1 MKIALYGFTHSPW
14 VQAVLL
20 ALHDKGIEYELF
32 LRPPYKVFKQWGVY
46 MPAISIND
54 GPWEIESTEML
65 VKLGYEPIL
74 IEELE
79 SANNAWQGVLHRTD
93 NPFNFFLSFSRGG
106 QVSKSFVSNTINNF
120 LLSFVAFYMFILIN
134 VGKLRL
140 KKKSPDNYGDQFMY
154 WENLIDSSD
163 GSFMDG
169 NKPGS
174 KDMIMFGMIQCH
186 SSIPVPALDALNS
199 DQRLQNLRKWIHTM
213 QDYFKEYPYL
223 YSAKFFD
230 SGVSEAGSA
239 DLFQIIVFF
248 FGVLVMFLCFPI
260 TIPFVLILMGR
271 VEHKRIKNFN

>member
-174 KDMIMFGMIQCH
+174 RDMIMFGMIQCH